1 MSLPERA
8 GADRAGGSGA
18 PAAPPS
24 VASGE
29 LSSTAYPPATS
40 GVLRLQH
47 SPVAVPTARRQLRDE
62 LAALGVEPDAVDDV
76 EVVVSEL
83 LGNSVRHARPIA
95 GGVVL
100 LAWRISGDELMV
112 RVTDGGGG
120 RGVTPRHAGPMADSG
135 RGLQI
140 VERLSRVWGVNE
152 HAGGLRSV
160 WATLSLDGSPRA
172 LRLVT

>member
-1 MSLPERA
+1 MDVTGS
-8 GADRAGGSGA
+8 DGGTGGQA
-18 PAAPPS
+18 M
-24 VASGE
+24 G
-29 LSSTAYPPATS
+29 LPATGGRHLPS
-40 GVLRLQH
+40 GVLRLRH
-47 SPVAVPTARRQLRDE
+47 SPVAVSSARRQVRGD
-62 LAALGVEPDAVDDV
+62 LAALGIPDVVRDDV

-100 LAWRISGDELMV
+100 LYWQVNTDEVMV

-120 RGVTPRHAGPMADSG
+120 RGVEPRRPDPLAVSG

-140 VERLSRVWGVNE
+140 VERLARVWGVSE

-160 WATLSLDGSPRA
+160 WASIALTGSPRA

>member
-1 MSLPERA
+1 VNLHERVEA
-8 GADRAGGSGA
+8 STPTQGIF
-18 PAAPPS
+18 PS
-24 VASGE
+24 V
-29 LSSTAYPPATS
+29 S

-47 SPVAVPTARRQLRDE
+47 SAVAVPTARRQIRHE
-62 LAALGVEPDAVDDV
+62 LSTVGIPETLLDDL

-83 LGNSVRHARPIA
+83 LGNSVRHAAPIA

-100 LAWRISGDELMV
+100 LAWRIADDEIFV

-135 RGLQI
+135 RGLHI
-140 VERLSRVWGVNE
+140 VERLTRVWGVSE

-160 WATLSLDGSPRA
+160 WVAMSLVEPSRA

>member
-1 MSLPERA
+1 M
-8 GADRAGGSGA
+8 
-18 PAAPPS
+18 PP
-24 VASGE
+24 
-29 LSSTAYPPATS
+29 S

-47 SPVAVPTARRQLRDE
+47 SPVAVSSARRQVRND
-62 LAALGVEPDAVDDV
+62 LAALGIPDAARDDI

-100 LAWRISGDELMV
+100 LFWQVSEDEVLI

-120 RGVTPRHAGPMADSG
+120 RGVEPRRLGPLAVSG

-140 VERLSRVWGVNE
+140 VERLARVWGVSE

-160 WATLSLDGSPRA
+160 WASVALTGASRA

>member
-1 MSLPERA
+1 MGLSL
-8 GADRAGGSGA
+8 ADQHTS
-18 PAAPPS
+18 P
-24 VASGE
+24 
-29 LSSTAYPPATS
+29 S

-47 SPVAVPTARRQLRDE
+47 SPVAVSSARRQVRADLE
-62 LAALGVEPDAVDDV
+62 ALGIPELVRDDV

-83 LGNSVRHARPIA
+83 LGNSVRHARPIS

-100 LAWRISGDELMV
+100 LQWQAGSDEVMI

-120 RGVTPRHAGPMADSG
+120 RGVEPCQPGPLAVSG

-140 VERLSRVWGVNE
+140 VERLARVWVVSE

-160 WATLSLDGSPRA
+160 WASVSLTGSPRA

>member
-1 MSLPERA
+1 MDVTGTDGRDRGQAARLTPVS
-8 GADRAGGSGA
+8 DRATS
-18 PAAPPS
+18 P
-24 VASGE
+24 
-29 LSSTAYPPATS
+29 S
-40 GVLRLQH
+40 GVLRLRH
-47 SPVAVPTARRQLRDE
+47 SPVAVSSARRQVRADLT
-62 LAALGVEPDAVDDV
+62 AVGVPAMVRDDV

-95 GGVVL
+95 GGLVL
-100 LAWRISGDELMV
+100 LYWHVGSDEVMV

-120 RGVTPRHAGPMADSG
+120 RGVEPRCPDPLAVSG

-140 VERLSRVWGVNE
+140 VERLARVWGVSE

-160 WATLSLDGSPRA
+160 WASIALTGSPRA

>member
-1 MSLPERA
+1 MGFPLPQEHT
-8 GADRAGGSGA
+8 S
-18 PAAPPS
+18 P
-24 VASGE
+24 
-29 LSSTAYPPATS
+29 S
-40 GVLRLQH
+40 GVLRLRH
-47 SPVAVPTARRQLRDE
+47 SPAAVSSARRQVGADLS
-62 LAALGVEPDAVDDV
+62 ALGIPEAVRDDI

-100 LAWRISGDELMV
+100 LHWQAGPDEITV

-120 RGVTPRHAGPMADSG
+120 RRVEPRQPGPLAVSG

-140 VERLSRVWGVNE
+140 VERLARVWGVSE
-152 HAGGLRSV
+152 HVGGLRSV
-160 WATLSLDGSPRA
+160 WATVPLTGSPRA

>member
-1 MSLPERA
+1 MGLSL
-8 GADRAGGSGA
+8 ADQH
-18 PAAPPS
+18 PS
-24 VASGE
+24 
-29 LSSTAYPPATS
+29 PS

-47 SPVAVPTARRQLRDE
+47 SPVAVSSARRQVRADLE
-62 LAALGVEPDAVDDV
+62 ALGIPELVRDDV

-83 LGNSVRHARPIA
+83 LGNSVRHARPIS

-100 LAWRISGDELMV
+100 LQWQVGSDEVMI

-120 RGVTPRHAGPMADSG
+120 RGVEARQPGPLAVSG

-140 VERLSRVWGVNE
+140 VERLARVWGVSE

-160 WATLSLDGSPRA
+160 WASVSLTGSPRA

>member
-1 MSLPERA
+1 VNVTGSDSGMGGRVMSLP
-8 GADRAGGSGA
+8 
-18 PAAPPS
+18 AANGRTFP
-24 VASGE
+24 
-29 LSSTAYPPATS
+29 S

-47 SPVAVPTARRQLRDE
+47 SPVAVSSARRQVCRD
-62 LAALGVEPDAVDDV
+62 LAALGTPDAVRDDV

-95 GGVVL
+95 GGLVL
-100 LAWRISGDELMV
+100 LYWQVNSDEIMV

-120 RGVTPRHAGPMADSG
+120 RGVEPRPPDPLAVSG

-140 VERLSRVWGVNE
+140 VERLARVWGVSE

-160 WATLSLDGSPRA
+160 WASIPLTGSPRA

>member
-1 MSLPERA
+1 
-8 GADRAGGSGA
+8 
-18 PAAPPS
+18 
-24 VASGE
+24 
-29 LSSTAYPPATS
+29 
-40 GVLRLQH
+40 
-47 SPVAVPTARRQLRDE
+47 VAVPTARRQIRHE
-62 LAALGVEPDAVDDV
+62 LSSVGIGESLLDDV

-83 LGNSVRHARPIA
+83 LGNSVRHADPVA

-100 LAWRISGDELMV
+100 LAWRVTADELVV

-120 RGVTPRHAGPMADSG
+120 RGVSPRQPGPMADSG

-140 VERLSRVWGVNE
+140 VERLASVWGVSE

-160 WATLSLDGSPRA
+160 WAALSLAEPSRA

>member
-1 MSLPERA
+1 MGLPASASGA
-8 GADRAGGSGA
+8 GAGH
-18 PAAPPS
+18 APP
-24 VASGE
+24 
-29 LSSTAYPPATS
+29 S
-40 GVLRLQH
+40 GVLRLRH
-47 SPVAVPTARRQLRDE
+47 TPVAASSARRQVRQDLTTLE
-62 LAALGVEPDAVDDV
+62 IPHTVCDDV

-100 LAWRISGDELMV
+100 LYWQVNSDEVLV

-120 RGVTPRHAGPMADSG
+120 RGVEPRRPDPLAVSG

-140 VERLSRVWGVNE
+140 VERLARVWGVSE

-160 WATLSLDGSPRA
+160 WASVPLCGSPRA

>member
-1 MSLPERA
+1 MTSSD
-8 GADRAGGSGA
+8 GAVGGLAVEYPRPGDRT
-18 PAAPPS
+18 PP
-24 VASGE
+24 
-29 LSSTAYPPATS
+29 S

-47 SPVAVPTARRQLRDE
+47 SPIAVSSARRQVRNDLAVLR
-62 LAALGVEPDAVDDV
+62 VPDPVLDDI

-100 LAWRISGDELMV
+100 LYWQVGADEVMV

-120 RGVTPRHAGPMADSG
+120 RGVEPCQPGPMAVSG

-140 VERLSRVWGVNE
+140 VERLARVWGVSE

-160 WATLSLDGSPRA
+160 WASIALSGQPRG

>member
-1 MSLPERA
+1 MHDRVEASSPTSGILP
-8 GADRAGGSGA
+8 
-18 PAAPPS
+18 P
-24 VASGE
+24 
-29 LSSTAYPPATS
+29 TS

-47 SPVAVPTARRQLRDE
+47 SAVAVPTARRQMRRE
-62 LAALGVEPDAVDDV
+62 LATVGIRESVLDDL

-83 LGNSVRHARPIA
+83 LGNSVRHAAPVA

-100 LAWRISGDELMV
+100 LTWRVADDEIVV

-140 VERLSRVWGVNE
+140 VERLTRVWGVSE

-160 WATLSLDGSPRA
+160 WAAMSLVEPSRA

>member
-1 MSLPERA
+1 MTLHERV
-8 GADRAGGSGA
+8 DVVSSPSRH
-18 PAAPPS
+18 PFPP
-24 VASGE
+24 
-29 LSSTAYPPATS
+29 TS

-47 SPVAVPTARRQLRDE
+47 SAVAVPTARRQMRHE
-62 LAALGVEPDAVDDV
+62 LAAVGLPEMVLDDV

-83 LGNSVRHARPIA
+83 LGNSVRHAAPVA

-100 LAWRISGDELMV
+100 LAWRVAGDEIV
-112 RVTDGGGG
+112 IRVTDGGGG

-135 RGLQI
+135 RGLHI
-140 VERLSRVWGVNE
+140 VERLARVWGVSE

-160 WATLSLDGSPRA
+160 WVAMSLAEPSRA

>member
-1 MSLPERA
+1 VNVTGS
-8 GADRAGGSGA
+8 DGGTGGQA
-18 PAAPPS
+18 M
-24 VASGE
+24 G
-29 LSSTAYPPATS
+29 LPATGGRHLPS
-40 GVLRLQH
+40 GVLRLRH
-47 SPVAVPTARRQLRDE
+47 SPVAVSSARRQVRGD
-62 LAALGVEPDAVDDV
+62 LAALGIADVVRDDV

-100 LAWRISGDELMV
+100 LYWQVNTDEVMV

-120 RGVTPRHAGPMADSG
+120 RGVEPRRPDPLAVSG

-140 VERLSRVWGVNE
+140 VERLARVWGVSE

-160 WATLSLDGSPRA
+160 WASIALTGSPRA

>member
-1 MSLPERA
+1 MGLRA
-8 GADRAGGSGA
+8 PGGSTA
-18 PAAPPS
+18 P
-24 VASGE
+24 SG
-29 LSSTAYPPATS
+29 T
-40 GVLRLQH
+40 LRLRH
-47 SPVAVPTARRQLRDE
+47 SPIAVSSARRQVRND
-62 LAALGVEPDAVDDV
+62 LAAAGVPDVVRDDI

-100 LAWRISGDELMV
+100 LHWQVNADEVMV

-120 RGVTPRHAGPMADSG
+120 RGVEPRDPDPLAVSG

-140 VERLSRVWGVNE
+140 VERLARVWGVSE

-160 WATLSLDGSPRA
+160 WASVALTGSPRA

>member
-1 MSLPERA
+1 MGLTLA
-8 GADRAGGSGA
+8 GE
-18 PAAPPS
+18 PAPP
-24 VASGE
+24 
-29 LSSTAYPPATS
+29 S

-47 SPVAVPTARRQLRDE
+47 CPIAVSSARRRVRAD
-62 LAALGVEPDAVDDV
+62 LATLGVPEMVQDDV
-76 EVVVSEL
+76 EVIVSEL

-100 LAWRISGDELMV
+100 LHWHAGHDEIMI
-112 RVTDGGGG
+112 RVTDGGSG
-120 RGVTPRHAGPMADSG
+120 RAIEACQPALMAVSG

-140 VERLSRVWGVNE
+140 VERLARVWGVSE

-160 WATLSLDGSPRA
+160 WASVSLEGSPRA

>member
-1 MSLPERA
+1 MSLHERM
-8 GADRAGGSGA
+8 STVA
-18 PAAPPS
+18 PHTPDVLPP
-24 VASGE
+24 
-29 LSSTAYPPATS
+29 TS

-47 SPVAVPTARRQLRDE
+47 SAVAVPTARRQIRHE
-62 LAALGVEPDAVDDV
+62 LAGIGVKESVLDDV

-83 LGNSVRHARPIA
+83 LGNSVRHAAAVA

-100 LAWRISGDELMV
+100 LAWRISGDDLIV

-120 RGVTPRHAGPMADSG
+120 RGVAPRQAGPMCDSG

-140 VERLSRVWGVNE
+140 VERLARVWGVSE

-160 WATLSLDGSPRA
+160 WAALSLVEPSRA

>member
-1 MSLPERA
+1 MSVRERA
-8 GADRAGGSGA
+8 EATA
-18 PAAPPS
+18 PSSSPAVPP
-24 VASGE
+24 
-29 LSSTAYPPATS
+29 PS

-47 SPVAVPTARRQLRDE
+47 SAVAVPTARRQIRRE
-62 LAALGVEPDAVDDV
+62 LSSAGVNEAVLDDL
-76 EVVVSEL
+76 EVIVSEL
-83 LGNSVRHARPIA
+83 LGNSVRHAAPVA

-100 LAWRISGDELMV
+100 LTWRIADGEIVV

-120 RGVTPRHAGPMADSG
+120 RGVAPRHAGPMADSG

-140 VERLSRVWGVNE
+140 VERLARVWGVSE

-160 WATLSLDGSPRA
+160 WAALPLSGPSRA

>member
-1 MSLPERA
+1 MSWHERIEA
-8 GADRAGGSGA
+8 VPSTAS
-18 PAAPPS
+18 APP
-24 VASGE
+24 VPP
-29 LSSTAYPPATS
+29 SSAQAFLPATS

-47 SPVAVPTARRQLRDE
+47 SAVAVPTARRQIRHE
-62 LAALGVEPDAVDDV
+62 LETVGVGESVLDDL

-83 LGNSVRHARPIA
+83 LGNSVRHAGPIA
-95 GGVVL
+95 GNVVL
-100 LAWRISGDELMV
+100 LAWRIAGDEIMV

-120 RGVTPRHAGPMADSG
+120 RGISPRHAGPMADSG

-140 VERLSRVWGVNE
+140 VERLARVWGVSE

-160 WATLSLDGSPRA
+160 WAALSLVEPSRA

>member
-1 MSLPERA
+1 VNLQERI
-8 GADRAGGSGA
+8 DV
-18 PAAPPS
+18 P
-24 VASGE
+24 
-29 LSSTAYPPATS
+29 SSTPSILPPTS

-47 SPVAVPTARRQLRDE
+47 SAVAVPTARRQIRRE
-62 LAALGVEPDAVDDV
+62 LSTVGITESVLDDL
-76 EVVVSEL
+76 EVIVSEL
-83 LGNSVRHARPIA
+83 LGNSVRHAAPIA

-100 LAWRISGDELMV
+100 LAWRIADDEIVV

-120 RGVTPRHAGPMADSG
+120 RGVTPRHAGPMSDSG

-140 VERLSRVWGVNE
+140 VERLTRVWGVSE

-160 WATLSLDGSPRA
+160 WAAMSLIEPSRA